1 MPFEKLSQCLFQ
13 FLPIHLP
20 FNVFHTISFVW
31 LHNGN
36 TLNSGGFK
44 KDSNIISLQLN
55 LIPSK
60 QTKLL

>member
-1 MPFEKLSQCLFQ
+1 MPFQ